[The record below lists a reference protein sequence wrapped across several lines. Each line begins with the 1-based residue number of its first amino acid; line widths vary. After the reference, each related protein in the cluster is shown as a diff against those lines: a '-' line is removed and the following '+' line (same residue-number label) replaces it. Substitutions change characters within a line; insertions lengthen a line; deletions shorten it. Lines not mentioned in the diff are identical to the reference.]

1 VLRRAVPT
9 LFIICLLVAPDAVTA
24 EHSAKGVPP
33 RDYSLAANSDDTN
46 MRAFGGPP
54 LVAPRAT
61 QRRAA
66 RRKGARRRASPPKSA
81 PPGPAGGQAGGGGG
95 QPPPAVLREDAG
107 AGRQTARRP
116 GMSEDEAVAEAFSA
130 ALNDA
135 LRKPLA
141 GETRLL
147 GVLTRVECNAE
158 GLVFVVRAGERQLRL
173 TSRDFE
179 GVHITAYT
187 PDAKGEMTCGP
198 RKAGSRAVVT
208 YRAAPDAR
216 AKTDGAIT
224 ALEFV
229 PANFQLR
236 Q

>member
-1 VLRRAVPT
+1 MRRAAPT
-9 LFIICLLVAPDAVTA
+9 LSVICLIVAPNAATVKHSSRDARPQ
-24 EHSAKGVPP
+24 G
-33 RDYSLAANSDDTN
+33 YSLAANSDDTN
-46 MRAFGGPP
+46 MRATGPP
-54 LVAPRAT
+54 PPVAPRAT
-61 QRRAA
+61 QRRTV
-66 RRKGARRRASPPKSA
+66 RRKGTRRRVLPAKPAPPKPA
-81 PPGPAGGQAGGGGG
+81 GEPAGGGSGG
-95 QPPPAVLREDAG
+95 QPPPVLREDAG
-107 AGRQTARRP
+107 TSGQTARRP
-116 GMSEDEAVAEAFSA
+116 GTSEDEAVAEAFSA

-135 LRKPLA
+135 LRKPLE

-147 GVLTRVECNAE
+147 GVLTRVECNAG
-158 GLVFVVRAGERQLRL
+158 GLVFVVRAGDRQLRL

-198 RKAGSRAVVT
+198 RKAGSPAVVT

-216 AKTDGAIT
+216 AKTDGVIT